1 MINVTD
7 TGHSCVCGK
16 SFSTRRGMKIHRT
29 KMGCMNTLLS
39 EQQRSAQ
46 ADKTSEDQG
55 QDKNHSATDI
65 HAQTEDEELVQAHEA
80 KREKLSLPPAK
91 AKDQWEEL
99 DIRIVT
105 KLNTLIGK
113 STLEN
118 KLSKYGD
125 IVYSTCRD
133 TCGVKQPKEKK
144 QPQKSRR
151 QRMMEDIRIKKKNLK
166 KQMKSAQSEEKQ
178 GLQQLWDELKSK
190 HSALSKAEA
199 LRKKKSKRK
208 KTQDRF
214 FKGPFQFAR
223 ALFEQPKSGTLEVEK
238 DVLEKH
244 LEETY
249 SKPRETPLNIP
260 GLVQPERPTKAFN
273 DKPPTL
279 EEMRKVVEKARAK
292 SAPGPN
298 GIPYLLYKKC
308 PKVLEWLHQMLRSAW
323 RNKKISTQ
331 WMMAD
336 GVYIPK
342 EQNSSAI
349 NQFRPISLLNVEGKI
364 FFSIMAARLTSYLM
378 ENSYLDVSV
387 QKGGIPGVPGCLEHA
402 TMIWDA
408 IQKAKT
414 GKKNLDVIWLDLA
427 NAYGSVPH
435 KMIQMSLQMYHV
447 PPNIR
452 DMLKTYFDGFSM
464 RFSTKEYTT
473 KWVDLDVGIAMGC
486 AISPIL
492 FVLAMEVI
500 LKAASSDTE
509 SENRPSCQ
517 PPPLKAFMDDTTVI
531 SSNEKDTREILE
543 RLDEVVAAAGMLFK
557 PKKSR
562 SLSLRKG
569 KVDETVTFNIANQV
583 IPTVSE
589 EPVKSLGRWYDAS
602 LKDTKQGKETV
613 KTTEEGL
620 EIIEACGLHGKHKVW
635 CLQFMLIPKLLWP
648 LLIYDI
654 STSTVEIMEGKINKY
669 TRKWLG
675 VPPGLTDVA
684 LYSRQ
689 AKLRLP
695 LKSILEE
702 YKAGKA
708 RLLSMLEDSTD
719 PVVKEAKPV
728 LKTGRKWKVKE
739 ATEAAK
745 ANLRMK
751 EIIGHTQTNR
761 QGLGSTKMVW
771 WSKAKG
777 KAKRDLVIQEIR
789 EEEEKARLQKAV
801 TQSQQGQ
808 WTTWESAL
816 QRSLSWN
823 DLFHMAPLRISFIL
837 RSVYDLLPSNANLVK
852 WGKSDDPACPLC
864 KERQTVEHV
873 LSSCRASLTQG
884 RYTWRHNQVLKVLAE
899 AVEFNIAMGTKS
911 RHPEPQTVFQKAGG
925 GGAWPITSAPSKYCS
940 TGLLSKAEDW
950 ECAADLQEWTT
961 GYPEVVKRS
970 GLRPDIVVH
979 SKSAMEIILI
989 ELTVPYESRID
1000 NAHVY
1005 KTEKYID
1012 LAKELE
1018 EAGFKTK
1025 VFAVEVGARGF
1036 VASSTYSLLQK
1047 LSISSKSRTRTLKAM
1062 GEAAEKASSWIW
1074 SRRNKGQLHKG

>member
-1 MINVTD
+1 
-7 TGHSCVCGK
+7 
-16 SFSTRRGMKIHRT
+16 
-29 KMGCMNTLLS
+29 MNSIPS
-39 EQQRSAQ
+39 EQQRSAP
-46 ADKTSEDQG
+46 ADKTSDDQG

-65 HAQTEDEELVQAHEA
+65 QALTEDDELVQALEA
-80 KREKLSLPPAK
+80 KREKLSLPPAN
-91 AKDQWEEL
+91 AKDLWEEL
-99 DIRIVT
+99 DIRIVA

-113 STLEN
+113 SSLEN
-118 KLSKYGD
+118 KLSTYGD
-125 IVYSTCRD
+125 IVYATCRD
-133 TCGVKQPKEKK
+133 ICGVKKPKEKK
-144 QPQKSRR
+144 EPQKSRR
-151 QRMMEDIRIKKKNLK
+151 QRMMEDIRIQKKNLK
-166 KQMKSAQSEEKQ
+166 KQKNAASGEELQ
-178 GLQQLWDELKSK
+178 GLLKLWEELKSK

-199 LRKKKSKRK
+199 LRKKRSKRK

-238 DVLEKH
+238 EALEQHLEK
-244 LEETY
+244 TY
-249 SKPRETPLNIP
+249 SKPKENTPLNIP
-260 GLVQPERPTKAFN
+260 GLVQPGRPTKAFN

-279 EEMRKVVEKARAK
+279 EELKRVVEKARAK
-292 SAPGPN
+292 SSPGPN

-308 PKVLEWLHQMLRSAW
+308 PKVLAWLHQMLRSAW
-323 RNKKISTQ
+323 RNEKVSTQ
-331 WMMAD
+331 WMMAE

-342 EQNSSAI
+342 EQNSSTI

-364 FFSIMAARLTSYLM
+364 FFSVMAARLTRYLM
-378 ENSYLDVSV
+378 ENNYLDISV

-435 KMIQMSLQMYHV
+435 EMIQMSLQMYHV

-452 DMLKTYFDGFSM
+452 DMLKTYFNGFSM

-473 KWVDLDVGIAMGC
+473 KWIDLDVGIAMGC

-500 LKAASSDTE
+500 LRAASSETGRD
-509 SENRPSCQ
+509 NRPSCQ
-517 PPPLKAFMDDTTVI
+517 PPPLKAFMDDTTVL
-531 SSNEKDTREILE
+531 SSNEEDTREILE

-569 KVDETVTFNIANQV
+569 KVDESVTFNIANQV

-602 LKDTKQGKETV
+602 LRDTKQGKETL

-620 EIIEACGLHGKHKVW
+620 EIIDSCGLQGKHKVW

-654 STSTVEIMEGKINKY
+654 STSTVETMEGKINKY

-675 VPPGLTDVA
+675 VPPGLTKVA

-708 RLLSMLEDSTD
+708 RLLSMLEDSAD
-719 PVVKEAKPV
+719 PVVKEANPE
-728 LKTGRKWKVKE
+728 LKTGRKWKVKK
-739 ATEAAK
+739 ATEDAK
-745 ANLRMK
+745 ADLRMK

-761 QGLGSTKMVW
+761 QGLGSTKMEW

-789 EEEEKARLQKAV
+789 EEEERARYVKAV
-801 TQSQQGQ
+801 QQSQQGQ
-808 WTTWESAL
+808 WTAWESAL

-852 WGKSDDPACPLC
+852 WKKTDDPSCPLC

-873 LSSCRASLTQG
+873 LSSCRAALSQG

-899 AVEFNIAMGTKS
+899 AIEFNLAMGTT
-911 RHPEPQTVFQKAGG
+911 RRQPERQILFQKAGG
-925 GGAWPITSAPSKYCS
+925 VGSWPITSLQSTYSKK
-940 TGLLSKAEDW
+940 GLLSEAEDW
-950 ECAADLQEWTT
+950 ECAADLQDWNT
-961 GYPEVVKRS
+961 GYPEVIKRT
-970 GLRPDIVVH
+970 GLRPDIVLH
-979 SKSAMEIILI
+979 SKSAMEILLI

-1000 NAHVY
+1000 NANEY
-1005 KTEKYID
+1005 KREKYSD
-1012 LAKELE
+1012 LVKELK
-1018 EAGFKTK
+1018 EAWYNAK
-1025 VFAVEVGARGF
+1025 VFPVEVGARGF
-1036 VASSTYSLLQK
+1036 VAASTYSLMQQ

-1062 GEAAEKASSWIW
+1062 GEAAEKSSSWIW